1 MLLVG
6 THELGF
12 MALPGVIPEPRP
24 GIRRFAFTPFRPDRR
39 CALLAAARPASIAG
53 RLTVADTLC
62 PFQRQPPSMRTAMTL
77 RSMHSWSHAPGPV
90 EQECEAPAATRSP
103 CIRVAALL
111 SCPGRSR
118 IDRIFSSTHRRRI
131 RVIGQVGKTAD
142 RAPRKWYASAALLS
156 AFKCAG
162 ISNWKDRRDTATLFE
177 RQKNNSAGI
186 VSTRCRWTSFVPVI
200 ETIESRAQLIS
211 ESFSSIHNWRQV
223 RKRDARPQSRVDTD
237 TDRIRTAAQ
246 LTEAIQH
253 RFFLRLPLQ
262 HADGE
267 GLAIE
272 ARESGLHRQSRS
284 LRRHSRLSPRA
295 G

>member
-1 MLLVG
+1 MRERSCG
-6 THELGF
+6 N
-12 MALPGVIPEPRP
+12 P
-24 GIRRFAFTPFRPDRR
+24 FARYLCR
-39 CALLAAARPASIAG
+39 CP
-53 RLTVADTLC
+53 
-62 PFQRQPPSMRTAMTL
+62 
-77 RSMHSWSHAPGPV
+77 
-90 EQECEAPAATRSP
+90 
-103 CIRVAALL
+103 ALL
-111 SCPGRSR
+111 SGRSY

-186 VSTRCRWTSFVPVI
+186 VSTGCRWTSSVPAI

-223 RKRDARPQSRVDTD
+223 RKRDARPQPHVGTA
-237 TDRIRTAAQ
+237 TDRIRTTAQ
-246 LTEAIQH
+246 LAEAIQC

-262 HADGE
+262 HADDE

-272 ARESGLHRQSRS
+272 TRQSGLHRQSHS
-284 LRRHSRLSPRA
+284 LRRAFEAIAASRMIRIESTMSPCSSRPRRVSA
-295 G
+295 VASGDNRPRNDRPSGH